1 MAKKPSVIL
10 TLPVDPVAGASAFK
24 PAVKAGT
31 VIVFADNGINGY
43 KAGKDYE
50 SIVTSSHYAMG
61 IAAADQMA
69 KAIGGKGK
77 IGIIEYDAD
86 YYVTN
91 QRDDAFYTTIKNKYP
106 NIQIVSVKGF
116 TKENGTGTLASA
128 MLTQHSDLD
137 GIYVSWDVA
146 AEPVLDAIRSA
157 GNSHVKV
164 VTFDLGATNDVNM
177 AQGGNFYSTV
187 ADLPY
192 DIGYA
197 MATAAGRALLGKSN
211 PPYMT
216 VGLVKVT
223 KDNLVRAWHQSLHR
237 DPPAAVQKA
246 LGGENPGLMSRKHPP
261 PPPRNRL
268 RPGGVRGGP
277 GGLLS
282 GVRRASCRRRVAQLH
297 RLRRLRPRACLLHD
311 HAAELRLRHRQQ
323 PDERRAAD
331 DTGVGDGGRDGV
343 RSVGGRDRPLDRRN
357 GCAHLARHGARARA
371 LAAAGRD
378 SGWVG
383 VGLGIGLLNG
393 LITTKMRIPSFLV
406 TLGTFSIISGIARW
420 ATGLQAVPI
429 LNQRYNSAFGSG
441 NVGSVS
447 TLFFWTTGVLIVGH
461 VLFRHTRFGRH
472 VLATGG
478 NKQAALAVGIRTDRI
493 KVAALVAASLTAAIA
508 GMLYAGRL
516 QGARYTFGENDLLTV
531 IAAVV
536 IGGTSLFGGRG
547 SITGAVVGSLL
558 LGCSTMG

>member
-1 MAKKPSVIL
+1 MTRTKRAARCVVPAPLALLALLAASLLFAGCGGSGSGSSSSGSTKDVGRLQIVDLSGPAHGPNGEAPTSADKVTLTDAEVAKLKQGNYTAALLWAGSGDWYNAVSAGAKARFKELGVGISAETSAEFDPGKQANDVESAMAKKPSVIL
-10 TLPVDPVAGASAFK
+10 TLPVDPVAAASAFR

-43 KAGKDYE
+43 KAGRDYE

-61 IAAADQMA
+61 IAAAEQMA

-77 IGIIEYDAD
+77 IGIIEFDAD

-157 GNSHVKV
+157 SNSHVKV

-223 KDNLVRAWHQSLHR
+223 KDNLVQAWHQSLHR
-237 DPPAAVQKA
+237 NPPAAVQKV
-246 LGGENPGLMSRKHPP
+246 LGS
-261 PPPRNRL
+261 
-268 RPGGVRGGP
+268 
-277 GGLLS
+277 
-282 GVRRASCRRRVAQLH
+282 
-297 RLRRLRPRACLLHD
+297 
-311 HAAELRLRHRQQ
+311 
-323 PDERRAAD
+323 
-331 DTGVGDGGRDGV
+331 
-343 RSVGGRDRPLDRRN
+343 
-357 GCAHLARHGARARA
+357 
-371 LAAAGRD
+371 
-378 SGWVG
+378 
-383 VGLGIGLLNG
+383 
-393 LITTKMRIPSFLV
+393 
-406 TLGTFSIISGIARW
+406 
-420 ATGLQAVPI
+420 
-429 LNQRYNSAFGSG
+429 
-441 NVGSVS
+441 
-447 TLFFWTTGVLIVGH
+447 
-461 VLFRHTRFGRH
+461 
-472 VLATGG
+472 
-478 NKQAALAVGIRTDRI
+478 
-493 KVAALVAASLTAAIA
+493 
-508 GMLYAGRL
+508 
-516 QGARYTFGENDLLTV
+516 
-531 IAAVV
+531 
-536 IGGTSLFGGRG
+536 
-547 SITGAVVGSLL
+547 
-558 LGCSTMG
+558 